1 MTVATAFDES
11 WNPLLTSNAST
22 MTRQTP
28 SMAMTIVDA
37 GAK

>member
-11 WNPLLTSNAST
+11 WNPLLASKGST
-22 MTRQTP
+22 MIRQTT
-28 SMAMTIVDA
+28 SMTTTIVDE